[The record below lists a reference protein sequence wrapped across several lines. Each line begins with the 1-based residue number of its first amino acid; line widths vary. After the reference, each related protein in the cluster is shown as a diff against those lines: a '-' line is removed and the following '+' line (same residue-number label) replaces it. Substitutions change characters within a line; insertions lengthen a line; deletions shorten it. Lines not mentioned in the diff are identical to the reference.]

1 MEKSGSSFEQRCL
14 PRMSEDLVTGHRG
27 RSKTPLGGEG
37 IMLRLLVGFGLL
49 IALLIAVGQLGL
61 RRMDEINASLDD
73 ILEQRWAKLQLSRQA
88 LEYSTRNSRVTTQ
101 IFLTRDKTE
110 VRGLLALRAD
120 NSKVISDLVEELTR
134 RCDSA
139 DERRLLFSIQASR
152 ERYVGGYLRA
162 LRLLVDENN
171 PEAGA
176 SLMSREVTPALIQY
190 HAAWDELMRFEMEQ
204 VEVQGR
210 KSRLDYT
217 RARSLSQLTIGAAVV
232 LAIGIALLVGSKIT
246 REMRTRMRAE
256 QEILALNS
264 QLEERVR
271 ARTLDLANAN
281 QQLRN
286 EVHERQEAE
295 KQVQFLAYYDALTGL
310 PNRALLRDRMTV
322 AMAGARRRREKIA
335 VLFLDLDN
343 FKMVN
348 DSLGHP
354 VGDLLLKEVAS
365 RLRAQVRE
373 QDTVARLGG
382 DEFVIVLTTVGRDA
396 DSAITA
402 ERIVSEMARTF
413 SIQGHEL
420 DVTCSLGISLFP
432 DHAADIDALLQSA
445 DVAMYSAKQSGRNCF
460 HYFTPEMNAQ
470 ATQRL
475 TLENG
480 LRHALERNELFL
492 MYQPQVDMQTG
503 NIIGSEALLRWQHP
517 ELGLVPP
524 DKFIPLA
531 ESSGA
536 IIAIGE
542 WVLKQACAQAQQWL
556 SQGLPPVP
564 VSVNVSPVQFRQRG
578 FAQFVKNTLQET
590 ALAPHLLEL
599 ELTEGLILSSAEVA
613 RTVLQDLREMGIRL
627 SIDDFG
633 TGYSNLSYLRQF
645 PVYKLKIDRSFV
657 QDLATNSDDAA
668 ITGTIIS
675 MARSLNLKVIAEG
688 VETEEQMSFLRTHH
702 CDEFQGYYFSKPLM
716 ANDFAENLRRESAR
730 STDAPPTTQEQSV
743 SSDSKAMTLQRG
755 QSA

>member
-1 MEKSGSSFEQRCL
+1 MNEHTAPE
-14 PRMSEDLVTGHRG
+14 HRG
-27 RSKTPLGGEG
+27 GSKTPLGGEG
-37 IMLRLLVGFGLL
+37 VMLRLLVGFGLL

-61 RRMDEINASLDD
+61 RRMDEINASLDN
-73 ILEQRWAKLQLSRQA
+73 ILQQRWAKLQLSRQA
-88 LEYSTRNSRVTTQ
+88 LAYSTRNSRVTMQ
-101 IFLTRDKTE
+101 IFLTRDKSE
-110 VRGLLALRAD
+110 VTGLLATRAD
-120 NSKVISDLVEELTR
+120 NSKVISDLLAELTR

-152 ERYVGGYLRA
+152 ERYVGSYLRA

-217 RARSLSQLTIGAAVV
+217 RARRLSQLTIGAAVV
-232 LAIGIALLVGSKIT
+232 LALGIALLVGSRIT

-271 ARTLDLANAN
+271 ARTLDLENAN
-281 QQLRN
+281 QQLLN
-286 EVHERQEAE
+286 EVHERLEAE

-310 PNRALLRDRMTV
+310 PNRTLLRDRMTV
-322 AMAGARRRREKIA
+322 AMASARRRREKIA

-365 RLRAQVRE
+365 RLRAEVRE
-373 QDTVARLGG
+373 QDTIARLGG
-382 DEFVIVLTTVGRDA
+382 DEFVIVLTTVGKDA

-402 ERIVSEMARTF
+402 ERIVGAMARSF
-413 SIQGHEL
+413 SIQCHEL

-460 HYFTPEMNAQ
+460 RYFTSEMNAQ
-470 ATQRL
+470 ATRRL

-480 LRHALERNELFL
+480 LHHALERNELFL

-503 NIIGSEALLRWQHP
+503 NIIGSEALLRWRHP

-524 DKFIPLA
+524 DKFIPVA

-556 SQGLPPVP
+556 SKGLPPVP

-578 FAQFVKNTLQET
+578 FAQFVRNTLQET
-590 ALAPHLLEL
+590 DLAPHLLEL

-657 QDLATNSDDAA
+657 KDLATSSDDAA

-688 VETEEQMSFLRTHH
+688 VETEEQMSFLRSHH
-702 CDEFQGYYFSKPLM
+702 CDEFQGYYFSKALM
-716 ANDFAENLRRESAR
+716 PNDFAENLRRESAK
-730 STDAPPTTQEQSV
+730 SSDAPLE
-743 SSDSKAMTLQRG
+743 SSPQNAASDGREMAFRKG
-755 QSA
+755 NSA